1 MNERKIELDNATY
14 TLQQDKQEIRITLP
28 KSQTSVKDIRQL
40 HLMHQPFDQFVPM
53 EVQEEEDTLV
63 FIYNTN
69 PNHKKWSDVQK
80 LRQDDKLRIL
90 SNIGKLERFLTSRIT
105 FFLHPDNL
113 VFDENLM
120 PQVIHRGVREI
131 VPPFDMQSET
141 FLKQYKCL
149 SIAMFSKK
157 YSFDQLYHGSLENAN
172 ESDFE
177 KKIQKLETIEALKQF
192 LQESYAKEQKKTD
205 KTMSFLPTKRFRLY
219 KRLSIIMIILSVL
232 LAAPLI
238 YLALI
243 KDPFQDKQLEA
254 HGEFLANNY
263 NDVISTLADEDPEKM
278 PSQTKYTLAYSY
290 IQVEALSDEEK
301 ESILKNVTLKSDQ
314 DYLLYWI
321 YNGRGELDTSLEKAK
336 YIDDPQLII
345 YGLIKK
351 IEQVKNNPDISG
363 TERDRQVEDLQNQL
377 DKLLEEYNLD
387 PLGEDSGNEAA
398 PDQEAASEE
407 QQNAQ
412 EENNDENKQE
422 EEK

>member
-1 MNERKIELDNATY
+1 MNERKIELDNAIY
-14 TLQQDKQEIRITLP
+14 TLQQDKQAIRITMP
-28 KSQTSVKDIRQL
+28 KSQTTVKGNRQL
-40 HLMHQPFDQFVPM
+40 YLMHQPSDQFVPM
-53 EVQEEEDTLV
+53 EVQEEEDTLA

-69 PNHKKWSDVQK
+69 PNHKKWSDIQK

-90 SNIGKLERFLTSRIT
+90 SNIGKLERYLSSRIT

-120 PQVIHRGVREI
+120 SQVIHRGVRDI

-177 KKIQKLETIEALKQF
+177 KKIQKLETIKALRQF

-263 NDVISTLADEDPEKM
+263 NDVISTLAEEDPEKM

-321 YNGRGELDTSLEKAK
+321 YNGRGELDTSLDKAK

-351 IEQVKNNPDISG
+351 IEQVKNNPHLSG
-363 TERDRQVEDLQNQL
+363 TDRDRQVEDLQNQL
-377 DKLLEEYNLD
+377 DKMLEEYNLD
-387 PLGEDSGNEAA
+387 PLGEESETEAA

-407 QQNAQ
+407 QQNVQ
-412 EENNDENKQE
+412 EENNDENK

>member
-14 TLQQDKQEIRITLP
+14 TLQQDKQTIRITMP

-40 HLMHQPFDQFVPM
+40 HLMHQPSDQFVPM
-53 EVQEEEDTLV
+53 EVQEEEDTLA

-90 SNIGKLERFLTSRIT
+90 SNVGKLERFLSSRIT

-177 KKIQKLETIEALKQF
+177 KKIQKLETIDALRQF
-192 LQESYAKEQKKTD
+192 LQESYTKEQKKTD

-232 LAAPLI
+232 LAAPLV
-238 YLALI
+238 YFALI

-254 HGEFLANNY
+254 HGEFLADNY
-263 NDVISTLADEDPEKM
+263 NDVISTLAEEDPEKL
-278 PSQTKYTLAYSY
+278 PSQTKYALAYSY

-301 ESILKNVTLKSDQ
+301 ESILKNVSLNSDQ

-321 YNGRGELDTSLEKAK
+321 YNGRGEFDTSLNKAK

-351 IEQVKNNPDISG
+351 IEQVKNNPDLSG
-363 TERDRQVEDLQNQL
+363 TDRDRQVEEFQNQL
-377 DKLLEEYNLD
+377 DKLLEEYNMD
-387 PLGEDSGNEAA
+387 PLGEESGSEAA
-398 PDQEAASEE
+398 PDQEAATEE
-407 QQNAQ
+407 QQNTEDQNA
-412 EENNDENKQE
+412 DENKQK

>member
-14 TLQQDKQEIRITLP
+14 TLQQDKQTIRITMP

-40 HLMHQPFDQFVPM
+40 HLMHQPSDQFVPM
-53 EVQEEEDTLV
+53 EVQEEEDTLA

-90 SNIGKLERFLTSRIT
+90 SNIGKLERFLSSRIT

-177 KKIQKLETIEALKQF
+177 KKIQKLETIDALRQF
-192 LQESYAKEQKKTD
+192 LQESYAKEQKKTE

-232 LAAPLI
+232 LAVPLV
-238 YLALI
+238 YFALI

-254 HGEFLANNY
+254 HGEFLADNY
-263 NDVISTLADEDPEKM
+263 NDVISTLAEEDPEKL
-278 PSQTKYTLAYSY
+278 PSQTKYALAYSY

-301 ESILKNVTLKSDQ
+301 ESILKNVSLKSDQ

-321 YNGRGELDTSLEKAK
+321 YNGRGEFDTSLNKAK

-351 IEQVKNNPDISG
+351 IEQVKNNPDLSG
-363 TERDRQVEDLQNQL
+363 TDRDRQVEDFQNQL
-377 DKLLEEYNLD
+377 DKLLEEYNMD
-387 PLGEDSGNEAA
+387 PLGEESGSEAA
-398 PDQEAASEE
+398 PDQEAATEE
-407 QQNAQ
+407 QQNTEDQNA
-412 EENNDENKQE
+412 DENKQE

>member
-14 TLQQDKQEIRITLP
+14 TLQQDKQAIRITMP
-28 KSQTSVKDIRQL
+28 KSQTMVKGNRQL
-40 HLMHQPFDQFVPM
+40 YLMHQPSDQFVPM
-53 EVQEEEDTLV
+53 EVQEEEDTLA

-69 PNHKKWSDVQK
+69 PNHKKWSDIQK

-90 SNIGKLERFLTSRIT
+90 SNIGKLERYLSSRIT

-120 PQVIHRGVREI
+120 SQVIHRGVRDI

-177 KKIQKLETIEALKQF
+177 KKIQKLETIKALRQF

-263 NDVISTLADEDPEKM
+263 NDVISTLAEEDPEKM

-321 YNGRGELDTSLEKAK
+321 YNGRGELDTSLDKAK

-351 IEQVKNNPDISG
+351 IEQVKNNPDLSG
-363 TERDRQVEDLQNQL
+363 TDRDRQVEDLQNQL
-377 DKLLEEYNLD
+377 DKMLEEYNLD
-387 PLGEDSGNEAA
+387 PLGEESETEAA

-407 QQNAQ
+407 QQNVQ
-412 EENNDENKQE
+412 EENNDENK

>member
-120 PQVIHRGVREI
+120 PQVIHRGVRDI

-141 FLKQYKCL
+141 FLKQYKCM

-177 KKIQKLETIEALKQF
+177 KKIQKLETIEDIKQF